1 VAILIGG
8 GMVATIDDGGCVGAT
23 TRDSMTAA
31 TKDGDGDGVVEDGN
45 DATNLTSPDDPSA
58 SF

>member
-1 VAILIGG
+1 
-8 GMVATIDDGGCVGAT
+8 MVATIDDGGCVGAT